1 MNRFSWLTGTLM
13 LVAAVTFAQNIHPSD
28 ESPAPAATAPVV
40 PVVKVPIPDAAA
52 LKKAGALANDVYG
65 KDISKAKTAEAK
77 AALGKKLL
85 QSGIDEQGDLST
97 RWVLF
102 DLAVDLAVQAADAET
117 VFAATDELF
126 KWFAVDALKWKADT
140 LAKLERVKGADASV
154 LAEHF
159 ARLIDEAIVA
169 DRYDVA
175 KQVAE
180 LAVVVTRK
188 SGDSGVVQAATARL
202 QEVKTIE
209 AGHEQAQKAQAT
221 LATDSNNTAAYLTAG
236 RFLCFL
242 KGDWEKGVPMLA
254 NSSDKA
260 LKAVA
265 DMEVAKP
272 SEPAKQVE
280 LADGWWELAKKEQ
293 GLSQRRLREHAAD
306 LYKKALPSLTGVSK
320 LKAQIRVEE
329 MQESLV
335 GGKPA
340 INLLAM
346 LQMAKD
352 VVSGTWKA
360 QAAALTS
367 DANSFARV
375 MLPYEVPEE
384 YDLHVEFTRHAG
396 GTVCIILCH
405 AGREFVLETGW
416 GGGETGFA
424 YVGGKHI
431 DKNETGTKFMIVNG
445 RRHSFTVQVRKG
457 GLQAIADGREIIA
470 WKTDYHTLT
479 PHSGWVL
486 PNNQCVGF
494 GSYLSPTTFHL
505 AELIEIT
512 GKGKKLH

>member
-1 MNRFSWLTGTLM
+1 M
-13 LVAAVTFAQNIHPSD
+13 
-28 ESPAPAATAPVV
+28 
-40 PVVKVPIPDAAA
+40 
-52 LKKAGALANDVYG
+52 KKAGSLVNEVYG
-65 KDISKAKTAEAK
+65 KDISKAKTREEQ
-77 AALGKKLL
+77 AALGKRLL
-85 QSGIDEQGDLST
+85 RAGIDEQGSGAARYALLGVATDMAVQGGGVETAL
-97 RWVLF
+97 V
-102 DLAVDLAVQAADAET
+102 AVDELA
-117 VFAATDELF
+117 
-126 KWFAVDALKWKADT
+126 KSFAVDALLLKADT
-140 LAKLERVKGADASV
+140 LANLERVKGVDATA
-154 LAEHF
+154 LTEQCT
-159 ARLIDEAIVA
+159 RLLDEAIA
-169 DRYDVA
+169 RDHYDIARKVA
-175 KQVAE
+175 KQGVA
-180 LAVVVTRK
+180 LARAN
-188 SGDSGVVQAATARL
+188 GDHGAVLTAVARV
-202 QEVKTIE
+202 QEVETIE
-209 AGHEQAQKAQAT
+209 AGHEQAQKALAI
-221 LATDSNNTAAYLTAG
+221 LATDPNNTAAYLTAG

-242 KGDWEKGVPMLA
+242 KGDWEKGVPMLS

-272 SEPAKQVE
+272 TEPANQVE

-293 GLSQRRLREHAAD
+293 GLSRRRLREHAAD
-306 LYKKALPSLTGVSK
+306 LYKKALPSLTGVPK
-320 LKAQIRVEE
+320 LKAQIRLEE

-346 LQMAKD
+346 LQAKD
-352 VVSGTWKA
+352 IISGMWKA
-360 QAAALTS
+360 REAALTS

-405 AGREFVLETGW
+405 AGHEFVLETGW

-424 YVGGKHI
+424 YVDGKHI
-431 DKNETGTKFMIVNG
+431 DKNETGTKFMIMNG

-457 GLQAIADGREIIA
+457 GLRAIADGREIIA

-479 PHSGWVL
+479 PHTGWVL
-486 PNNQCVGF
+486 PNKQCVGF
-494 GSYLSPTTFHL
+494 GSYLSPTTLHM

>member
-1 MNRFSWLTGTLM
+1 MNRFSWFVGGLT
-13 LVAAVTFAQNIHPSD
+13 LVVAVTFAQDAQPSD
-28 ESPAPAATAPVV
+28 GSPASPSTTAPVAPAA
-40 PVVKVPIPDAAA
+40 KSPIPDTAAQ
-52 LKKAGALANDVYG
+52 KKAGTLVNEVYG
-65 KDISKAKTAEAK
+65 KDISKAKTTEAK
-77 AALGKKLL
+77 AALAKKLL

-102 DLAVDLAVQAADAET
+102 DLAVDLAVQAADTET
-117 VFAATDELF
+117 VFAATDELV

-159 ARLIDEAIVA
+159 VRLIDEAIVA

-272 SEPAKQVE
+272 AEPARQVE

-293 GLSQRRLREHAAD
+293 GLSQRNLRSHAAEW
-306 LYKKALPSLTGVSK
+306 YKKALPSLTGVLK
-320 LKAQIRVEE
+320 LKAGIRLEEIERTAENSSLWMVLFRSDDPSIWNKNVNEGTNRFAVALSRVPDNIRFLRMTCAGKSVIIPISKSQIATTDRGANA
-329 MQESLV
+329 V
-335 GGKPA
+335 GWAGRG
-340 INLLAM
+340 LLYDGGIHVGIYSNAYVAGPGSAVI
-346 LQMAKD
+346 LFGGTEY
-352 VVSGTWKA
+352 SGWGFGHKHSGHV
-360 QAAALTS
+360 AAYAWEGRGIGRTVFEIAVAPS
-367 DANSFARV
+367 IT
-375 MLPYEVPEE
+375 PEE
-384 YDLHVEFTRHAG
+384 AKRLLTDK
-396 GTVCIILCH
+396 GTH
-405 AGREFVLETGW
+405 
-416 GGGETGFA
+416 
-424 YVGGKHI
+424 
-431 DKNETGTKFMIVNG
+431 
-445 RRHSFTVQVRKG
+445 
-457 GLQAIADGREIIA
+457 
-470 WKTDYHTLT
+470 
-479 PHSGWVL
+479 
-486 PNNQCVGF
+486 
-494 GSYLSPTTFHL
+494 
-505 AELIEIT
+505 
-512 GKGKKLH
+512 KGK